1 MKKKLAGLMVC
12 CAMLAASLTG
22 CGEKATVESLV
33 KDMKEATEKC
43 DSFSAD
49 VFMDFDMEL
58 SSPEDGSAMGMGFDG
73 ILSMDVNDTIFGMDG
88 DMTVDVMGAS
98 EDLGFEAYVEMS
110 EDKELAIYMYED
122 SSDEWLK
129 ITDDSMVGEMEKE
142 ATSGSVDLTDIQDKL
157 TLAEET
163 EKVNDVEC
171 YKLTGTLT
179 GDDLMEIMEKQE
191 KENGESDSESATA
204 ELESVM
210 GEDSDMSWL
219 KMDLTFYV
227 DKKTKL
233 PVSMEFDFANSDM
246 SKIAEMLG
254 ASLGAELEVEL
265 KAANMSIDYYD
276 FGKVDK
282 IEIPDDAKNAPEV
295 TLTDLLSYISSEAAT
310 EEEYYLDDESYYL
323 EDDEYYL
330 DDEETSADIEM

>member
-1 MKKKLAGLMVC
+1 
-12 CAMLAASLTG
+12 
-22 CGEKATVESLV
+22 
-33 KDMKEATEKC
+33 
-43 DSFSAD
+43 
-49 VFMDFDMEL
+49 MEL
-58 SSPEDGSAMGMGFDG
+58 FSPEDGPAMGMGFDG
-73 ILSMDVNDTIFGMDG
+73 TLSMDVKDTIFGMDG

-98 EDLGFEAYVEMS
+98 EELGFEAYVEMS

-129 ITDDSMVGEMEKE
+129 ITDDSMVRE
-142 ATSGSVDLTDIQDKL
+142 
-157 TLAEET
+157 
-163 EKVNDVEC
+163 
-171 YKLTGTLT
+171 
-179 GDDLMEIMEKQE
+179 MEKQE
-191 KENGESDSESATA
+191 KENGDSDSESATA

-330 DDEETSADIEM
+330 DDEETSADSEM

>member
-1 MKKKLAGLMVC
+1 
-12 CAMLAASLTG
+12 
-22 CGEKATVESLV
+22 
-33 KDMKEATEKC
+33 
-43 DSFSAD
+43 
-49 VFMDFDMEL
+49 MEL

-129 ITDDSMVGEMEKE
+129 IKDDSMVGEMEK
-142 ATSGSVDLTDIQDKL
+142 
-157 TLAEET
+157 
-163 EKVNDVEC
+163 
-171 YKLTGTLT
+171 
-179 GDDLMEIMEKQE
+179 QE
-191 KENGESDSESATA
+191 KENGDSDSESATA

-295 TLTDLLSYISSEAAT
+295 TLTDLLSYTSSEAAT
-310 EEEYYLDDESYYL
+310 EEEYYLEDDEYYL
-323 EDDEYYL
+323 GDEYYL
-330 DDEETSADIEM
+330 DDEETSADSEM